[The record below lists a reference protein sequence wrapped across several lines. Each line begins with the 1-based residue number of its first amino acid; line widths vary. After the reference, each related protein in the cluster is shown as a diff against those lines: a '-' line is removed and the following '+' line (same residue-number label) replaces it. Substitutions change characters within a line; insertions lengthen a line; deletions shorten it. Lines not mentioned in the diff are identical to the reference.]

1 MPKQNEKILVADPD
15 PAVLDLVAQQVL
27 GPQGYQVATALDG
40 PTALQLALRLSPDI
54 IITAMELPGLS
65 GRDLM
70 TALRSQGFE
79 SVVIATGAKGAEG
92 LAMQAF
98 RVGAKDYLTK
108 PLREAEVISS
118 LDRALQELR
127 LRRER
132 EQLSQKLSQANQQL
146 EKRVKE
152 LTTLYGIGKAVT
164 AITDLGQLL
173 GRLVEGALFV
183 TEAEVGWLLLGEE
196 GTSKLTL
203 KAGKNLPPPN
213 LSGIKIGQVWDDGL
227 SSLLMLSGEGITIAG
242 EPLAK
247 MRAGQVVKAA
257 CAAPIKAKDQV
268 MGVITVGNKSGKP
281 FTERDQA
288 MLSAVADYASVALVN
303 AHLFQAL
310 EDRARSL
317 QKAYDDLI
325 KGGQQRD
332 ALLQKLGRDLST
344 PLQKI
349 RDNVEILAR
358 GAAGPLTHPQTEL
371 LRSALDQVEAMRK
384 LLPENPTLPKG

>member
-1 MPKQNEKILVADPD
+1 MPRQNEKILVADSD
-15 PAVLDLVAQQVL
+15 PAVLELVAQQVL
-27 GPQGYQVATALDG
+27 GPQGYQVATAPDG
-40 PTALQLALRLSPDI
+40 PTALQIALRLSPDI
-54 IITAMELPGLS
+54 IITSLELPGLS

-70 TALRSQGFE
+70 AALRSQGFE
-79 SVVIATGAKGAEG
+79 SVVIATGSKGSESS
-92 LAMQAF
+92 AMQAF

-108 PLREAEVISS
+108 PLREAELTAA

-132 EQLSQKLSQANQQL
+132 EQLSQKLAQANQQL

-164 AITDLGQLL
+164 AITDQGQLL

-183 TEAEVGWLLLGEE
+183 TEAEVGWLLLAEDNTG
-196 GTSKLTL
+196 KLIL
-203 KAGKNLPPPN
+203 RAGKNLPPPN
-213 LSGIKIGQVWDDGL
+213 LSGIKMGQAWDDGL
-227 SSLLMLSGEGITIAG
+227 SALLMLSGEGLTIAG

-247 MRAGQVVKAA
+247 MRAGQVVRSA
-257 CAAPIKAKDQV
+257 CAVPLKAKDQV
-268 MGVITVGNKSGKP
+268 LGVITVGNKSGKP
-281 FTERDQA
+281 FAERDQA

-303 AHLFQAL
+303 ARLFQAV

-332 ALLQKLGRDLST
+332 AQLQKLGRDLGG
-344 PLQKI
+344 PLLKA
-349 RDNVEILAR
+349 RDNLEILGR
-358 GAAGPLTHPQTEL
+358 GAAGPLAPAQAEL
-371 LRSALDQVEAMRK
+371 LRTAAEQLEAIRRR
-384 LLPENPTLPKG
+384 LPENPTLPKA